1 VPATSEPALARPGVA
16 RRLEVARMGAVDSDA
31 VTLEPAG
38 TDPRDLLVLDS
49 GFATVWALAWIIVS
63 LTVGWAALLCAAA
76 VAAQHHLD
84 GSTELASLSAA
95 ASLQHGGDPCRAA
108 ALVAADNA
116 VVIAGCRIDGADVVV
131 SAVTTLSLPLGMHPR
146 LTSTAR
152 AGPDI
157 P

>member
-1 VPATSEPALARPGVA
+1 VPATSEPASARPGVA

-38 TDPRDLLVLDS
+38 THPRDRLDS

-63 LTVGWAALLCAAA
+63 LTVGWAALLSAAA